1 MSYWLGGLLAVIFAP
16 ITIYGYIQMVKKNH
30 IQEIEWF
37 VDFLERKEK
46 LNNEEQQFIKEAK
59 DFLNNEK
66 KNIKDCIKEKDDCG
80 KID

>member
-1 MSYWLGGLLAVIFAP
+1 MSYWIGGLLGLIFAP

-30 IQEIEWF
+30 IQEITWF

-46 LNNEEQQFIKEAK
+46 LNEEEKKFIIEAK
-59 DFLNNEK
+59 DFLNNNK
-66 KNIKDCIKEKDDCG
+66 KNVKESIKNDSG

>member
-1 MSYWLGGLLAVIFAP
+1 MSYWIGALLGLIFTP
-16 ITIYGYIQMVKKNH
+16 IGIYGYIQMVKKNH

-46 LNNEEQQFIKEAK
+46 LNNEEQHFIKEAK

-66 KNIKDCIKEKDDCG
+66 KNIKEIINDSGEFDKHK
-80 KID
+80 

>member
-1 MSYWLGGLLAVIFAP
+1 
-16 ITIYGYIQMVKKNH
+16 MVKKNH

-66 KNIKDCIKEKDDCG
+66 KNIKEIINDSGEFDKHK
-80 KID
+80 

>member
-30 IQEIEWF
+30 IQEITWF

-46 LNNEEQQFIKEAK
+46 LNEEEKKFIIEAK
-59 DFLNNEK
+59 DFLNNNK
-66 KNIKDCIKEKDDCG
+66 KNLKDCIKDDSG